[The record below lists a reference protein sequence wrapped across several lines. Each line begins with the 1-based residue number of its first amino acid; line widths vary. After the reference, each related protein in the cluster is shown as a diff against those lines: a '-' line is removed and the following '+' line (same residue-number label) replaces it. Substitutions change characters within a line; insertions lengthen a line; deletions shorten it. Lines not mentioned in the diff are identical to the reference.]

1 MATRTRKTKTAA
13 ELKIDLEKAKQ
24 KVKELE
30 QRAYAGELE
39 EMVKKTNIVS
49 DFNVI
54 KANVKGA
61 TDLVILAAIGKAA
74 GIARLQISQ
83 APASTRG
90 PANPNKPKKITA
102 KAAKAAKA
110 AKPT

>member
-1 MATRTRKTKTAA
+1 MATIRKSKTAA
-13 ELKIDLEKAKQ
+13 ELKMDLEKAKQ

-39 EMVKKTNIVS
+39 EMVKKTSIVS

-74 GIARLQISQ
+74 GILRLNISQ
-83 APASTRG
+83 SDAPKRG
-90 PANPNKPKKITA
+90 PADPNKPKKTTA
-102 KAAKAAKA
+102 KATKGAKTSKA
-110 AKPT
+110 V